1 MDNKMALFALTVIII
16 STISVIN
23 TRRLISFSLF
33 SLIVLTPIS
42 QVYFMP
48 RGVMGIRG
56 LTLYNIVWLVAAFL
70 ILSKYLLHGRNL
82 RLGEYFSGPVVVFG
96 LLFLYAVL
104 WTVYDF
110 DSLPK
115 FGQNSQTSITVYLLE
130 NLFKP
135 LQLFL
140 TGWLVLLYMNMTGNK
155 ELIQKAIL
163 TAATIAGV
171 MVTLFYITGM
181 SADYVTGRNMVSTAF
196 GLHAN
201 SVGAMSVYFFLAC
214 LLFSEKS
221 LSRYRYPAIVMS
233 SVAIILS
240 FSRIAYIAFLVMIF
254 FYFRRLRAKEKIALI
269 IILGAIFMASLP
281 LISARVQY
289 GFSSGSGEIDINRL
303 SATRV
308 ERIWAPAIKQ
318 AIKHPFAGNGT
329 DSWLK
334 QDLFT
339 NKYYVGNP
347 HSAYL
352 IILLDM
358 GVLGLFS
365 LFFLLKYFYR
375 IGKNSVIG
383 FHYYVLAFIV
393 LTLTGH
399 SFYPYLA
406 NYLVWIVYGLSLH
419 SAKPPT
425 PGRNR
430 FRIKRPDNPIY
441 VQGQG

>member
-1 MDNKMALFALTVIII
+1 MDNKMALFTLTVIVI

-23 TRRLISFSLF
+23 TRRLISLSLF
-33 SLIVLTPIS
+33 FLIVLTPIS
-42 QVYFMP
+42 QVHFMP

-56 LTLYNIVWLVAAFL
+56 LTLYNMVWLAAAFL
-70 ILSKYLLHGRNL
+70 ILSKYLIHRRNL
-82 RLGEYFSGPVVVFG
+82 NLGVYFSGPVVAFS
-96 LLFLYAVL
+96 LIYLYAVM

-115 FGQNSQTSITVYLLE
+115 FGQNSQTSVTVYLLE

-140 TGWLVLLYMNMTGNK
+140 TGWLVLLYTNMTGKK
-155 ELIQKAIL
+155 ELVQKAIL
-163 TAATIAGV
+163 TAATISSALV
-171 MVTLFYITGM
+171 VAFYMSGM
-181 SADYVTGRNMVSTAF
+181 SSDYTTGRDMISAVF

-201 SVGAMSVYFFLAC
+201 SVGALSVYFFLAC

-221 LSRYRYPAIVMS
+221 LSGYRYPAIAMS

-254 FYFRRLRAKEKIALI
+254 FYFRRLRAKEKIALT
-269 IILGAIFMASLP
+269 IILGAIFVASLP
-281 LISARVQY
+281 LIAARVQY
-289 GFSSGSGEIDINRL
+289 GFSSGSGEININRL

-318 AIKHPFAGNGT
+318 ATKHPFIGNGT

-334 QDLFT
+334 QNLFT

-358 GVLGLFS
+358 GVLGLFA
-365 LFFLLKYFYR
+365 LFFLLKYFYG
-375 IGKNSVIG
+375 IGENSAIG

-419 SAKPPT
+419 SAKPPA
-425 PGRNR
+425 PGRGR
-430 FRIKRPDNPIY
+430 SKVRKPKSAVYI
-441 VQGQG
+441 QGQE